1 MAKLRPQIKAE
12 LSAEFEKRKSDLMNE
27 SHSLKLECEDQK
39 KKIQE
44 LSGEVDA
51 QKNTRQTERQTLK
64 DKEVEIKKLTSRNA
78 EVEALLRD
86 AGKPCSI
93 ADLEA
98 RLQCTEDNL
107 RTKEK
112 DCQSLERERATDLQ
126 KLTELQAKQ
135 KHWQAETE
143 TLRTEAQKRNAE
155 TERLRTA
162 LEESKTLEKTLR
174 EDNTHLRSE
183 CDQSRA
189 LEKRENDAEAAFA
202 VERDELRQQITE
214 LQVAKDESAESEAR
228 IRMETAE
235 EIQKAADVSRSQIE
249 DIRHQLKQAEAKN
262 REMEA
267 AHQLKIQYH
276 RQKME
281 EKHQLLIK
289 EVQQAPQR
297 RQRATQLMVGAGTPA
312 QTSRS
317 QPSPTEEDDELPSN
331 RRLSE
336 EFRSES
342 PRSGRRDQDLYSF
355 FDEEFQ
361 NGYGTQQVL
370 DPDAEV
376 VIETQEVDLPRP
388 LSAQSFE
395 EQDLRSRRDSRHSR
409 SPDLSSADSELMT
422 QLEQDGCVNP
432 PTLRGRDQNG
442 IRQPTSRAL
451 RADTSNQT
459 RETFGLESHSPFSQD
474 RPKSQANTA
483 SRMMPP
489 HGSMSQHLSPRVP
502 QKSGGSS
509 RSDRGSSVVSESHRI
524 TASKQAFSHHFDRQP
539 EQDEETLLATP
550 SNPSRK
556 RRDMNHQ
563 HEYGMSPKKPRVLI
577 LNPPAL
583 RGSDSASPSVGA
595 GSLRNNLPPLPQ
607 SKVAATPRRTSA
619 RLTKN
624 KGE

>member
-1 MAKLRPQIKAE
+1 VKLRPQIEAE
-12 LSAEFEKRKSDLMNE
+12 LNAKFTEKERSLKDQ
-27 SHSLKLECEDQK
+27 SHSLELECKDQK

-51 QKNTRQTERQTLK
+51 QKNTRQAERQALK
-64 DKEVEIKKLTSRNA
+64 DKKLEIEELTSRNT
-78 EVEALLRD
+78 EVETLLRD
-86 AGKPCSI
+86 TGKPCSI
-93 ADLEA
+93 ADLKA
-98 RLQCTEDNL
+98 RLQRTEDNL
-107 RTKEK
+107 RATEK
-112 DCQSLERERATDLQ
+112 DYQFLERERATDLQ
-126 KLTELQAKQ
+126 KLTELHAKQ
-135 KHWQAETE
+135 KDWQAESE
-143 TLRTEAQKRNAE
+143 TLRTEAQKTNAE

-162 LEESKTLEKTLR
+162 LEESKNLEKTLR

-189 LEKRENDAEAAFA
+189 LDKRANDVFA
-202 VERDELRQQITE
+202 ERDELRQQITE
-214 LQVAKDESAESEAR
+214 LQVAKDESTESESR
-228 IRMETAE
+228 IRMEAAD

-289 EVQQAPQR
+289 EVQRAPQR

-317 QPSPTEEDDELPSN
+317 QPSPTEEYDDELPSN

-342 PRSGRRDQDLYSF
+342 PQSGQRDQDLFTF

-376 VIETQEVDLPRP
+376 VIETQEVDLPRT

-395 EQDLRSRRDSRHSR
+395 GQDSRSRRVSRHSR

-432 PTLRGRDQNG
+432 PTLRGRDQSS
-442 IRQPTSRAL
+442 IRQPASRAR

-459 RETFGLESHSPFSQD
+459 REAFGLESHSPFSQD

-502 QKSGGSS
+502 EKSGGSS

-524 TASKQAFSHHFDRQP
+524 TTSKQAFSHHFDRQP
-539 EQDEETLLATP
+539 EQDEETLLVTP

-556 RRDMNHQ
+556 RRDVNHQ
-563 HEYGMSPKKPRVLI
+563 HEYGMSPKKPRVLV
-577 LNPPAL
+577 LNPRAL

-607 SKVAATPRRTSA
+607 SKIAATPRRTSA
-619 RLTKN
+619 RLTKS

>member
-1 MAKLRPQIKAE
+1 
-12 LSAEFEKRKSDLMNE
+12 
-27 SHSLKLECEDQK
+27 
-39 KKIQE
+39 
-44 LSGEVDA
+44 VDA
-51 QKNTRQTERQTLK
+51 QKNTRQAERQALK
-64 DKEVEIKKLTSRNA
+64 DKKLEIEELTSRNA
-78 EVEALLRD
+78 EVETLLRD
-86 AGKPCSI
+86 TGKPCSI
-93 ADLEA
+93 ADLKA
-98 RLQCTEDNL
+98 RLQRTEDNL
-107 RTKEK
+107 RATEK
-112 DCQSLERERATDLQ
+112 DYQSLERERATDLQ

-135 KHWQAETE
+135 KDWQAASE
-143 TLRTEAQKRNAE
+143 TLRTEAQKTNAE

-162 LEESKTLEKTLR
+162 LEESETLEKTLR

-189 LEKRENDAEAAFA
+189 LEKRANDAFA
-202 VERDELRQQITE
+202 ERDELRQQITE
-214 LQVAKDESAESEAR
+214 LQVAKDESKESEAR
-228 IRMETAE
+228 IRMEAAD

-317 QPSPTEEDDELPSN
+317 QPSPTEEDDDELPSN

-342 PRSGRRDQDLYSF
+342 SQSGQRDQDLFSF

-388 LSAQSFE
+388 LSFE
-395 EQDLRSRRDSRHSR
+395 GQDSRSRRVSRQSR

-432 PTLRGRDQNG
+432 PTLRGRDQNS
-442 IRQPTSRAL
+442 IRQPASWAR

-459 RETFGLESHSPFSQD
+459 REAFGLECHSPFSQD

-489 HGSMSQHLSPRVP
+489 HGSISQHLSPRVP

-563 HEYGMSPKKPRVLI
+563 QEYGMSPKKPRVLV
-577 LNPPAL
+577 NSPAL
-583 RGSDSASPSVGA
+583 RGSESASPSVG
-595 GSLRNNLPPLPQ
+595 GSLRNNLLQLPR
-607 SKVAATPRRTSA
+607 SKIAATPRRTSA

>member
-1 MAKLRPQIKAE
+1 
-12 LSAEFEKRKSDLMNE
+12 
-27 SHSLKLECEDQK
+27 
-39 KKIQE
+39 
-44 LSGEVDA
+44 VDA
-51 QKNTRQTERQTLK
+51 QKNTRQTEWQILK
-64 DKEVEIKKLTSRNA
+64 NKDVEIEELTTRNA

-93 ADLEA
+93 ADLKVQ
-98 RLQCTEDNL
+98 LQCTEDNL
-107 RTKEK
+107 RNKER
-112 DCQSLERERATDLQ
+112 DYQFLERERATDSQ
-126 KLTELQAKQ
+126 KLTELQSKQ
-135 KHWQAETE
+135 KDWQAETE
-143 TLRTEAQKRNAE
+143 TLRTEAQKENAE
-155 TERLRTA
+155 IERLRTA
-162 LEESKTLEKTLR
+162 LEGAKALETVLR
-174 EDNTHLRSE
+174 EDNTQLRSK

-189 LEKRENDAEAAFA
+189 LQKRENDAEAAFA

-214 LQVAKDESAESEAR
+214 LQVAKDEKSESEAR
-228 IRMETAE
+228 IRMEAAD
-235 EIQKAADVSRSQIE
+235 EIQKAADLSRSQIE
-249 DIRHQLKQAEAKN
+249 DIRHQLKQAEAKG

-276 RQKME
+276 REKME
-281 EKHQLLIK
+281 EKHRLLIK
-289 EVQQAPQR
+289 EVEQAPQR

-317 QPSPTEEDDELPSN
+317 QQNSTEEDDDELPSN

-342 PRSGRRDQDLYSF
+342 PQSGQKDQDLFSF

-388 LSAQSFE
+388 LSTRSFE
-395 EQDLRSRRDSRHSR
+395 GQDSRSNRVSRHSR

-422 QLEQDGCVNP
+422 QLEQAGSVDP
-432 PTLRGRDQNG
+432 PILRGRDQND
-442 IRQPTSRAL
+442 IRQPASRAS
-451 RADTSNQT
+451 RVDTSNQV
-459 RETFGLESHSPFSQD
+459 REAFGLESHSPFSQD

-483 SRMMPP
+483 SRMMPL

-509 RSDRGSSVVSESHRI
+509 RSDRGSSVVSESNRI

-539 EQDEETLLATP
+539 EQDDEILLATP
-550 SNPSRK
+550 SNPRRK
-556 RRDMNHQ
+556 RRDAHIQ
-563 HEYGMSPKKPRVLI
+563 HEYGMSPKKPRVLVV
-577 LNPPAL
+577 NSPVL

-595 GSLRNNLPPLPQ
+595 GSLRNNLPPLSR